1 MKILPAMLL
10 LSASVLSATAFAEP
24 EVIYTPNT
32 TPQTATHRLLDVQRS
47 GQNASTEEQY
57 LSGKVNTQIY
67 ERYVKSFSRPIP
79 ERFSSDTF
87 TEE

>member
-1 MKILPAMLL
+1 MKILPATLL

-24 EVIYTPNT
+24 EVIYTQNN
-32 TPQTATHRLLDVQRS
+32 TPQTATHRLLESQRS

>member
-24 EVIYTPNT
+24 EVIYTQNA

>member
-1 MKILPAMLL
+1 MKSLTATLL
-10 LSASVLSATAFAEP
+10 LSASVFSATIFAEP
-24 EVIYTPNT
+24 EVIYTQNSPT
-32 TPQTATHRLLDVQRS
+32 QTATHRLLEVQRS

-67 ERYVKSFSRPIP
+67 QRYVKSFSRPIP

-87 TEE
+87 TVE

>member
-1 MKILPAMLL
+1 MKILTATLL

-24 EVIYTPNT
+24 EVIYTQNS
-32 TPQTATHRLLDVQRS
+32 TPQTATHRLLEAQRS

>member
-1 MKILPAMLL
+1 MKSLTATLF
-10 LSASVLSATAFAEP
+10 LSASVLSTTAVAEP
-24 EVIYTPNT
+24 EVIYTQNT
-32 TPQTATHRLLDVQRS
+32 TTQTATHRLLEVQRS

-57 LSGKVNTQIY
+57 LSGKVNTLIY